1 MANMASNVSVGKPQ
15 AAGGIWL
22 APAGSTLPVDA
33 TTALDAAFASAGYI
47 SDNGLVN
54 DASIKSK
61 DVQDWSG
68 DTVLTVIT
76 SYSETFAFTFIETNP
91 TTLKAR
97 FGDSNVTIDSTT
109 GLAIV
114 THQKPSSTG
123 LVYVFEIALTGDRV
137 KRIVVP
143 NATISDVDKVTYDS
157 GDAIGYGVTLTANP
171 SELIDGGTAR
181 EFITKVGTVTP

>member
-33 TTALDAAFASAGYI
+33 TTALNAAFASAGYI
-47 SDNGLVN
+47 SEKGLFN

-97 FGDSNVTIDSTT
+97 FGDSNVTIDKST

-123 LVYVFEIALTGDRV
+123 LIYVFEIALTGDRV

-171 SELIDGGTAR
+171 SELINGGTAR
-181 EFITKVGTVTP
+181 EFITKVGPVGK

>member
-47 SDNGLVN
+47 SDKGLVN

-97 FGDSNVTIDSTT
+97 FGDSNVTIDKTT

-123 LVYVFEIALTGDRV
+123 LIYVFEIALTGDRV

-171 SELIDGGTAR
+171 SELINGGTAR
-181 EFITKVGTVTP
+181 EFITKVGAVGK

>member
-1 MANMASNVSVGKPQ
+1 MANTASNVSVGKPQ

-97 FGDSNVTIDSTT
+97 FGDSNVTIDPTT

-171 SELIDGGTAR
+171 SDLIDGGTAR
-181 EFITKVGTVTP
+181 EFITKVGKVTP

>member
-22 APAGSTLPVDA
+22 APAGSALPVDA
-33 TTALDAAFASAGYI
+33 TAALDAAFASAGYV
-47 SDNGLVN
+47 SEKGLVN

-97 FGDSNVTIDSTT
+97 FGNSNVTIDSKS

-123 LVYVFEIALTGDRV
+123 LIYVFEIAMTRDRV

-143 NATISDVDKVTYDS
+143 NATISDVDKVTYNS

-171 SELIDGGTAR
+171 SELIAGGTAR
-181 EFITKVGTVTP
+181 EFITNVGTVHA

>member
-33 TTALDAAFASAGYI
+33 TTALNVAFASAGYI
-47 SDNGLVN
+47 SDKGLVN

-123 LVYVFEIALTGDRV
+123 LIYVFEIALTGDRV